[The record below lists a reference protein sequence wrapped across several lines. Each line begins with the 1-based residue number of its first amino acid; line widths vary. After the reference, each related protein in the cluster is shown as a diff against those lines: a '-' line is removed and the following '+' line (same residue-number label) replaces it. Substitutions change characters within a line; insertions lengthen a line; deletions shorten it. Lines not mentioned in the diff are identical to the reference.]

1 MIMENESL
9 KAQADNIIKQLT
21 AVKEEFVRNKEEIA
35 VSIRKDIVSVEL
47 KSILSEHTDYYSLKN
62 ALETYIENLCIKG
75 E

>member
-21 AVKEEFVRNKEEIA
+21 AVKEEFVRNKEELA
-35 VSIRKDIVSVEL
+35 VSIRKDIVSIEL
-47 KSILSEHTDYYSLKN
+47 KSILVENTDYYSLKN

>member
-35 VSIRKDIVSVEL
+35 VSIRKDIVSIEL
-47 KSILSEHTDYYSLKN
+47 KSILVENTDYYSLRN